1 MRMMTKWCVA
11 LAVLA
16 LAACSE
22 KEINRRAA
30 YAEKVAR
37 HPMSKLLEAQRGQ
50 KPPKGPQADRPD
62 LAFAHNFL
70 MTMDPA
76 LGRPAPER
84 LEQAYVQMQ
93 ALQSKRRDS
102 IPPLQ
107 WTERGPSQ
115 VGGRTR
121 ALMWDPN
128 DSSHTKVWAGGVSG
142 GLWYNE
148 DITLFSKKWQ
158 PVNDFWRTLSVT
170 ALAYDPT
177 QTQTFYAGTGEGQA
191 RASQGEGIW
200 KSTDGGSSWQQLP
213 ASKDFTHIN
222 DLVVRQENGQGVLY
236 VAVKNDDYEGF
247 TPPPGVEGLY
257 RSTDGGSTFQQVLP
271 TVSGQNYPYAPMD
284 LEIGPDNRLWVG
296 SVDATPTQGSRGGGD
311 VLYSDDGQSFT
322 RALNTNGDRVEIGVA
337 PSDAAVVYAI
347 IENNSTVMEL
357 YKSLDSGATWQTMSK
372 PDDADPGIPANDFSR
387 GQAWYDLIVQVD
399 PNNPGTIVAGGI
411 DLFRSQDTGQSW
423 QQLSHWYGGFGYPEV
438 HADQHQFLFAPGS
451 SDRVLNGNDG
461 GVYYAGNFSSNF
473 PTWRKRNNSYNVTQF
488 YAAAAHPQAG
498 NEFYLA
504 GAQDNGTQLFQGP
517 GLVNTR
523 EATGGDGGFCFID
536 QDEPN
541 VQITSYVYSNYR
553 LSTNGGQWFSDM
565 QLSSNNQGRFINP
578 CDYDDSLD
586 ILYAARNVLQIT
598 RVRNIGNAGGLKE
611 ETLLARGM
619 QSIPSALKVSPHH
632 RSSTTLFVGTNSG
645 QILRI
650 DSADGQ
656 SGTPQVQDL
665 TKTNLPTAYVSSIQV
680 GAHDGELL
688 VTYSNYGVPSVWHT
702 QDSGATWR
710 NVEGNLPDMPV
721 RWGLFN
727 PRDYDIAVLA
737 TELGTWMTYDLSA
750 SPVVWRPANNG
761 LANVR
766 TDMLQLRQSD
776 YTLVA
781 ATHGRGLF
789 TSQFES
795 GIGLPEVAS
804 GKAADWQV
812 EVYPQPAS
820 AFIQLEWRSHSVNT
834 GAFEA
839 RLLSTTG
846 QLVQRWNWD
855 TSAGQKRLTLAE
867 HPQGTYVLVVQA
879 GGQSYRQQVLIQP

>member
-1 MRMMTKWCVA
+1 MRECSAA
-11 LAVLA
+11 LAILA
-16 LAACSE
+16 LAACNEGGMS
-22 KEINRRAA
+22 RRAA
-30 YAEKVAR
+30 YAEQLAR
-37 HPMSKLLEAQRGQ
+37 HPMSQILKAHRGE
-50 KPPKGPQADRPD
+50 KPPKGPQRDRPD
-62 LAFAHNFL
+62 LAFARNYL

-84 LEQAYVQMQ
+84 LERAYAQMQ
-93 ALQSKRRDS
+93 AMKRKRSDS
-102 IPPLQ
+102 IPPLL

-128 DSSHTKVWAGGVSG
+128 DTNHTKVWAGGVGG

-148 DITLFSKKWQ
+148 DITLFSEKWQ
-158 PVNDFWRTLSVT
+158 PINDFWRTLSIT
-170 ALAYDPT
+170 ALDYDPT
-177 QTQTFYAGTGEGQA
+177 QTQVFYAGTGEGQA
-191 RASQGEGIW
+191 GAAQGEGIW

-213 ASKDFTHIN
+213 ASKNFTHIN
-222 DLVVRQENGQGVLY
+222 DLVVREENGQGVLY
-236 VAVKNDDYEGF
+236 VAVKNDDYEDF
-247 TPPPGVEGLY
+247 TRPAGVEGLY
-257 RSTDGGSTFQQVLP
+257 RSTDGGSSFTQVLP
-271 TVSGQNYPYAPMD
+271 QVPGESYPWAPMD

-296 SVDATPTQGSRGGGD
+296 SVNASPNQGDRGGGD
-311 VLYSDDGQSFT
+311 VLYSDDGQTFS
-322 RALNTNGDRVEIGVA
+322 RALNTTGDRVELAVA
-337 PSDAAVVYAI
+337 PSDAAVVYAV
-347 IENNSTVMEL
+347 IEDNSVVMDL

-372 PDDADPGIPANDFSR
+372 PDDADPGIPASDFSR
-387 GQAWYDLIVQVD
+387 GQAWYDLIAQVD
-399 PNNPGTIVAGGI
+399 PNNPGTVVVGGI
-411 DLFRSQDTGQSW
+411 DLFRSEDTGQSW

-451 SDRVLNGNDG
+451 SDRVINGNDG

-473 PTWRKRNNSYNVTQF
+473 PAWRKRNNHYNVTQF

-536 QDEPN
+536 QNEPN

-553 LSTNGGQWFSDM
+553 LSTNGGRWFNDM
-565 QLSSNNQGRFINP
+565 QLSSNSSGRFINP

-598 RVRNIGNAGGLKE
+598 RVRNVGNPGGLQE

-619 QSIPSALKVSPHH
+619 LSLPTALKVSPHH
-632 RSSTTLFVGTNSG
+632 DSTTTLFVGTNSG

-656 SGTPQVQDL
+656 SGTPQVHDL
-665 TKTNLPTAYVSSIQV
+665 TKTNLPTAYISSIQV

-702 QDSGATWR
+702 QDSGTTWH

-727 PRDYDIAVLA
+727 PRDYDMALLA

-750 SPVVWRPANNG
+750 TPVEWRPANNG

-795 GIGLPEVAS
+795 GIGLPETPAQAA
-804 GKAADWQV
+804 KAWQV
-812 EVYPQPAS
+812 QVYPQPAQDYL
-820 AFIQLEWRSHSVNT
+820 QLSWEPSTSSSRRFS
-834 GAFEA
+834 A
-839 RLLSTTG
+839 RLLSLSG
-846 QLVQRWNWD
+846 QTMQEWHWQD
-855 TSAGQKRLTLAE
+855 TRSERRLALRDLAAGSYLLELTAGQRRF
-867 HPQGTYVLVVQA
+867 
-879 GGQSYRQQVLIQP
+879 SQQIMIRP